1 MLITNNI
8 YPQYNKAITRQP
20 AFTGYKS
27 AFSRKLD
34 EVLLSGK
41 QPQYKDEKI
50 LVQKLQKFINEKLKP
65 DRKLGQGFR
74 GSVYKIDDKYVL
86 KTTRKSKP
94 LADMVDEFT
103 PHRFAGLKTYYGEP
117 VASFYDVQ
125 ILRNVSSKGKHIQAG
140 IPYTYSMKFLPDEC
154 TKYYEET
161 YLPVFAK
168 LPQKSFDAIAKDC
181 DLLNKMGKK
190 DHSYS
195 FDYNNPNNFVLVGK
209 TLRITDVISEKT
221 SENPNTMAQL
231 LYSFLQ
237 KTDLD
242 GNAVYNARAG
252 FNRQM
257 LLKKIVMAGMKYN
270 LPIENAESDKKIW
283 QVVANDLCKLKKP
296 FSEII
301 EQLENLQKIPEAKL
315 RLEKTSEYLNS
326 LQNP

>member
-1 MLITNNI
+1 M
-8 YPQYNKAITRQP
+8 
-20 AFTGYKS
+20 
-27 AFSRKLD
+27 
-34 EVLLSGK
+34 
-41 QPQYKDEKI
+41 
-50 LVQKLQKFINEKLKP
+50 
-65 DRKLGQGFR
+65 
-74 GSVYKIDDKYVL
+74 
-86 KTTRKSKP
+86 
-94 LADMVDEFT
+94 
-103 PHRFAGLKTYYGEP
+103 
-117 VASFYDVQ
+117 
-125 ILRNVSSKGKHIQAG
+125 
-140 IPYTYSMKFLPDEC
+140 
-154 TKYYEET
+154 
-161 YLPVFAK
+161 FAK